1 MKKSALMGVAI
12 LGLALQTAVAQP
24 ETTVD
29 VQRSQG
35 QAKATGTATVKATVV
50 AIDRGTRTVTL
61 KTTKGKTVQLIV
73 GEEARNFDQLAVG
86 DVVTVQYREAVS
98 LSLTKASGPPTA
110 TERATEERAAPG
122 AKPGGVVGREVTVT
136 ADVVAVNAA
145 SKTVTLKGPKGNQID
160 LLVED
165 PGQLKSVKKGDR
177 VQVVYT
183 EAMAISVEPAKK
195 K

>member
-1 MKKSALMGVAI
+1 MKKLALMGMAI

-35 QAKATGTATVKATVV
+35 QATATGTATVKATVV

-86 DVVTVQYREAVS
+86 DVVTAQYREAVS

-145 SKTVTLKGPKGNQID
+145 NKTVTLKGPKGNQLD